1 MTDSNFPQDNLTPDD
16 QDDLID
22 IIDEEGNTVYFEHLA
37 TLEHQGETFL
47 ALTPAAEDGEEEDDE
62 DMEILI
68 MQIQQDENGQDIYV
82 RPEESLEEQVF
93 EKFLKILDDME
104 KEG

>member
-1 MTDSNFPQDNLTPDD
+1 MDNTNFPQDMDPND
-16 QDDLID
+16 QDDLIELV
-22 IIDEEGNTVYFEHLA
+22 DEEGETTLFEHMA

-47 ALTPAAEDGEEEDDE
+47 ALTPAGADEDDDA

-82 RPEESLEEQVF
+82 RPDEALEEQVF
-93 EKFLKILDDME
+93 EKFLKMINEME
-104 KEG
+104 NED

>member
-1 MTDSNFPQDNLTPDD
+1 MSDSNFENDLDPNE
-16 QDDLID
+16 QDDLIELV
-22 IIDEEGNTVYFEHLA
+22 DEEGETVLFEHMA

-47 ALTPAAEDGEEEDDE
+47 ALTPAGEEDTETDDE

-82 RPEESLEEQVF
+82 RPDEALEEQVF
-93 EKFLKILDDME
+93 EKFLKMIDELEKDD
-104 KEG
+104 

>member
-1 MTDSNFPQDNLTPDD
+1 MDNMNFPQDQDPND
-16 QDDLID
+16 QEDLIELV
-22 IIDEEGNTVYFEHLA
+22 DEEGGTTLFEHMA
-37 TLEHQGETFL
+37 TLEHQGQIFL
-47 ALTPAAEDGEEEDDE
+47 ALTPAGDGTEEDDE
-62 DMEILI
+62 DLEILI

-93 EKFLKILDDME
+93 EKFLKIMDDME

>member
-1 MTDSNFPQDNLTPDD
+1 MDNMNFPQDMDSND
-16 QDDLID
+16 QDDLIELV
-22 IIDEEGNTVYFEHLA
+22 DEEGETTLFEHMA

-47 ALTPAAEDGEEEDDE
+47 ALTPAGADEDDDA

-82 RPEESLEEQVF
+82 RPDEALEEQVF
-93 EKFLKILDDME
+93 EKFLKMIDEME
-104 KEG
+104 EED

>member
-1 MTDSNFPQDNLTPDD
+1 MADMNLPQDLDSND
-16 QDDLID
+16 QDDLIELV
-22 IIDEEGNTVYFEHLA
+22 DEEGEAVLFEHMA

-47 ALTPAAEDGEEEDDE
+47 ALTPAGADESDDA

-82 RPEESLEEQVF
+82 RPDEALEEQVF
-93 EKFLKILDDME
+93 EKFLKMIDEME
-104 KEG
+104 EED